1 MSRPAVN
8 ETMRLGNSSHG
19 RGLLD
24 YRDYRASTSWQD
36 VTFEDERD
44 KKPWKKVALAV
55 FLCFAGAVM
64 LTTGI
69 VLWYK
74 GPDQGSCEFAQSWG
88 SSISNSKLHCMKT
101 QVCSGQPA
109 GAQMLPYHP
118 SLLLS
123 GIQQTLPI
131 LCLPWCRSP
140 AAALGLLLVNLS
152 LTSSSCT
159 SPNIHSYLRFSVS
172 FFGVC

>member
-1 MSRPAVN
+1 
-8 ETMRLGNSSHG
+8 MRSGNSSHG

-55 FLCFAGAVM
+55 FLCLAGAVM

-74 GPDQGSCEFAQSWG
+74 GPGEGSCEFAKNWG
-88 SSISNSKLHCMKT
+88 SSISNSQLHCT
-101 QVCSGQPA
+101 RAEARSGRLES
-109 GAQMLPYHP
+109 AQ
-118 SLLLS
+118 LL
-123 GIQQTLPI
+123 
-131 LCLPWCRSP
+131 
-140 AAALGLLLVNLS
+140 
-152 LTSSSCT
+152 
-159 SPNIHSYLRFSVS
+159 
-172 FFGVC
+172 